1 MHNLSIGKENI
12 FDFLCCILYRV
23 RVVQWLAKKLAVS
36 ISVIRKL
43 AVVFIPVE
51 IQKFV

>member
-1 MHNLSIGKENI
+1 MLETCQGRNKI
-12 FDFLCCILYRV
+12 FESECVKTHI
-23 RVVQWLAKKLAVS
+23 QWLAKKLVVS